1 MHNKRLT
8 SQLLNS
14 NLPAGKYYD
23 QSGTGLF
30 FKVSKAGS
38 KAWSQRIRFNG
49 KQLELGLGIYP
60 NISLTEARKRA
71 ADNKSLTAQGINP
84 KNVRAKPVAVP
95 TFAEV
100 ANEYIPI
107 KQQSISSQK
116 HSEQWRSTIEAYVF
130 PAIGEMPVNEISVN
144 DIHKLLSPIWSTK
157 IDTASRLRGRIE
169 DVLDYAIVKQLRDPP
184 NPAMWKGNL
193 SALLPSKSKAESNRS
208 HPALAIRDAQRW
220 WADLKRQ
227 TDMGAIAL
235 RMLMLCASRSGE
247 VRGML
252 WDEIE
257 LFSPDRVANSG
268 YYGVW
273 ICPAARMK
281 ARRSH
286 EVPITAPMLDL
297 LLHNGKHEGP
307 ILVFPS
313 SKDTPL
319 ADTTLAA
326 VMKRL
331 HKSDAIGFYDPH
343 SKRAAVP
350 HGLRSTFRD
359 WAAENAHSRE
369 AAELQLAHQI
379 GSMTEH
385 AYYRTNL
392 LSKRA
397 DLLKSWFAFL
407 EAD

>member
-1 MHNKRLT
+1 
-8 SQLLNS
+8 
-14 NLPAGKYYD
+14 
-23 QSGTGLF
+23 
-30 FKVSKAGS
+30 
-38 KAWSQRIRFNG
+38 
-49 KQLELGLGIYP
+49 
-60 NISLTEARKRA
+60 
-71 ADNKSLTAQGINP
+71 
-84 KNVRAKPVAVP
+84 
-95 TFAEV
+95 
-100 ANEYIPI
+100 
-107 KQQSISSQK
+107 
-116 HSEQWRSTIEAYVF
+116 
-130 PAIGEMPVNEISVN
+130 
-144 DIHKLLSPIWSTK
+144 
-157 IDTASRLRGRIE
+157 
-169 DVLDYAIVKQLRDPP
+169 
-184 NPAMWKGNL
+184 
-193 SALLPSKSKAESNRS
+193 
-208 HPALAIRDAQRW
+208 
-220 WADLKRQ
+220 
-227 TDMGAIAL
+227 
-235 RMLMLCASRSGE
+235 
-247 VRGML
+247 ML

-331 HKSDAIGFYDPH
+331 HKLDTIGFYDPH